1 MLKCKIKLLLLEHSD
16 IEMHEDLNRIEGW
29 PVNKMKF
36 HEVKYKGPNFTNL
49 LQDAQDGKALVPINS
64 LESCSRFKLNMS

>member
-36 HEVKYKGPNFTNL
+36 HEVKYKDPNFTNL
-49 LQDAQDGKALVPINS
+49 L
-64 LESCSRFKLNMS
+64 